1 MEKKTNTLIQLIFLL
16 AVSSIIT
23 FNIQAQNLKGKKVDQ
38 NINSTSLESTYVSEE
53 LKSFEAYVIKAKE
66 IGATHVDIT
75 FNIPPALWQFDT
87 PGDPYP
93 VWYAYRPGLMKIF
106 PPEELKP
113 YINLDYAEKIASLFQ
128 KRCEI
133 LRRHGMKGAYFAN
146 EPYVL
151 PEAFFR
157 DHPELRGARVD
168 HPNRSRVARF
178 APCVDEPEVLAM
190 YKESMKLLLAR
201 CPEVEI
207 FSFLTSDSG
216 SGFCWS
222 PALYSGQNGNANCQ
236 NRSMTD
242 RVVGFLET
250 LRDAAKEVGKH
261 IEINIHP
268 IEPRQWMV
276 ETFDHP
282 ELISARLS
290 DGLTIGNY
298 KNADGQQFDSG
309 ISGWGRESFTPVLE
323 LPNPVLRAK
332 QLVNRFQD
340 NKPADSKLLLVS
352 YDDPSTA
359 DFNLALYI
367 FFEQAKPHNTIEI
380 MQTLREF
387 AKTIA
392 GDKEADDLLDIWLA
406 LYDISNDL
414 QVLNFGSVLT
424 FGPVLDRWINRPLV
438 PIPENLT
445 DEEKSYY
452 RPFIFQAKG
461 EEQANDLIDI
471 QAMRMFEG
479 YGARLLVQ
487 RVYEMVIQKLE
498 KAEKLTNKL
507 LKQEKDAEAVDR
519 WESLKNRLAV
529 LHSLMRTINNV
540 VGYQALLD
548 LAHKRNISPEPNP
561 VLGTA
566 PSWDRQEIMRI
577 ARNEIDNTAN
587 LKKILESSKIPLI
600 QEAILPKYETI
611 RMLGPDLISQLKKKI
626 DIMNAHWEDYK
637 ELYTSPNY

>member
-1 MEKKTNTLIQLIFLL
+1 MKKKTNIFIRLTFLL
-16 AVSSIIT
+16 VVSSMMI
-23 FNIQAQNLKGKKVDQ
+23 FNTQAQNPDGKKVYLSTNSK
-38 NINSTSLESTYVSEE
+38 NIESNYVGEE

-66 IGATHVDIT
+66 AGATHVDVT
-75 FNIPPALWQFDT
+75 FDIPPALWQFDT

-93 VWYAYRPGLMKIF
+93 VWYTYRPGLMKIF
-106 PPEELKP
+106 PPKELKP
-113 YINLDYAEKIASLFQ
+113 YINLDYAEKVASLLQ
-128 KRCEI
+128 ARCEI
-133 LRRHGMKGAYFAN
+133 LHRHGMKGAYFAN

-178 APCVDEPEVLAM
+178 APCVDVPEVLAM
-190 YKESMKLLLAR
+190 YKESIQLLLAR
-201 CPEVEI
+201 CPEIKV

-236 NRSMTD
+236 HRPMSE

-250 LRDAAKEVGKH
+250 LRNAAKEVGKH
-261 IEINIHP
+261 IEVNIHP
-268 IEPRQWMV
+268 IVPRQWMI

-282 ELISARLS
+282 ELISAKLS

-298 KNADGQQFDSG
+298 KNADGEQFDSG
-309 ISGWGRESFTPVLE
+309 IYGWGRESFTPVLG

-332 QLVNRFQD
+332 QFVRIFQQE
-340 NKPADSKLLLVS
+340 KPAGSKLLVS

-359 DFNLALYI
+359 DFNLALYS
-367 FFEQAKPHNTIEI
+367 FFKKAKPRNTIEM
-380 MQTLREF
+380 MQVLREF
-387 AKTIA
+387 SKSLA

-406 LYDISNDL
+406 LDDIGNDL
-414 QVLNFGSVLT
+414 QVLNFGSVLE

-438 PIPENLT
+438 PVPENLT
-445 DEEKSYY
+445 AEEKDYY

-461 EEQANDLIDI
+461 EEQANNLIDI

-498 KAEKLTNKL
+498 KAEELTDKL
-507 LKQEKDAEAVDR
+507 LSQGKKTEAVNK
-519 WESLKNRLAV
+519 WKALKNRLIV
-529 LHSLMRTINNV
+529 LHSLVRTIDNV

-548 LAHKRNISPEPNP
+548 IAHNRNVSPEPNP
-561 VLGTA
+561 VLGTG

-577 ARNEIDNTAN
+577 ARNEIDNAAN
-587 LKKILESSKIPLI
+587 LKNILESSPIPLI
-600 QEAILPKYETI
+600 QGAKIPEYETI
-611 RMLGPDLISQLKKKI
+611 RMLGPDLTSQLKKKI

-637 ELYTSPNY
+637 KLYTPPNY

>member
-1 MEKKTNTLIQLIFLL
+1 MKKKTSTKVALVLL
-16 AVSSIIT
+16 LTALSVIT
-23 FNIQAQNLKGKKVDQ
+23 FSAQAQNAKGKKVDP
-38 NINSTSLESTYVSEE
+38 NINAKGLESTYVSEE
-53 LKSFEAYVIKAKE
+53 LKRFEAYVIRAKE

-75 FNIPPALWQFDT
+75 FDTPPALWQFDT

-93 VWYAYRPGLMKIF
+93 VWYTYRPGLMKIF
-106 PPEELKP
+106 PPRELQP
-113 YINLDYAEKIASLFQ
+113 YVDLDYAEKVASLFQ
-128 KRCEI
+128 ARCEV
-133 LRRHGMKGAYFAN
+133 LRKHGMKGAYFAN

-151 PEAFFR
+151 PEPFFT

-190 YKESMKLLLAR
+190 YKESMQLLLAR
-201 CPEVEI
+201 CPEIEI
-207 FSFLTSDSG
+207 LSFLTSDSG

-236 NRSMTD
+236 KRPMTE

-250 LRDAAKEVGKH
+250 LRDAARKVGKH
-261 IEINIHP
+261 IEVNIHP
-268 IEPRQWMV
+268 IVPRQWMI

-290 DGLTIGNY
+290 DGLTIGNH
-298 KNADGQQFDSG
+298 KNAEGQQFDRG
-309 ISGWGRESFTPVLE
+309 ISSWGKEGFLPVLG

-332 QLVNRFQD
+332 QLVGRFHEE
-340 NKPADSKLLLVS
+340 KPAGSKLLVS
-352 YDDPSTA
+352 YEDPSTA
-359 DFNLALYI
+359 DLNLELYH
-367 FFEQAKPHNTIEI
+367 FFAQAKPHNAVES
-380 MQTLREF
+380 MQVLREF
-387 AKTIA
+387 AKTLA
-392 GDKEADDLLDIWLA
+392 GKEGADDLLDIWLA
-406 LYDISNDL
+406 LDDISNDL
-414 QVLNFGSVLT
+414 QVLDFGPVLT
-424 FGPVLDRWINRPLV
+424 FGPVMARWINRPLV
-438 PIPENLT
+438 PIPENLA
-445 DEEKSYY
+445 DNEKDYY

-487 RVYEMVIQKLE
+487 RVYEMVVQKLE
-498 KAEKLTNKL
+498 KAEQRINALLRQKTNTEAA
-507 LKQEKDAEAVDR
+507 KQWEA
-519 WESLKNRLAV
+519 LKNRLAV
-529 LHSLMRTINNV
+529 LHSLVRTIDNV

-548 LAHKRNISPEPNP
+548 VAHNRNVSPEPNP
-561 VLGTA
+561 VLGTG

-587 LKKILESSKIPLI
+587 LKEILESSRIPLI
-600 QEAILPKYETI
+600 QKAILPKYETI
-611 RMLGPDLISQLKKKI
+611 RMLGPDLTSQLKRKI
-626 DIMNAHWEDYK
+626 DVMNAHWEDYK

>member
-1 MEKKTNTLIQLIFLL
+1 MEKKTNTLIQQFFLL
-16 AVSSIIT
+16 AVSSMIT
-23 FNIQAQNLKGKKVDQ
+23 FNIQAQNLKGKKVDLS
-38 NINSTSLESTYVSEE
+38 IKSASLESTYVSEE

-93 VWYAYRPGLMKIF
+93 VWYTYRPGLMKIF

-113 YINLDYAEKIASLFQ
+113 YVNLDYAEKIASLFQ
-128 KRCEI
+128 ARCEI
-133 LRRHGMKGAYFAN
+133 LRKHGMKGVYFAN
-146 EPYVL
+146 EPHVL
-151 PEAFFR
+151 PEAFFTH
-157 DHPELRGARVD
+157 HPELRGARVD

-201 CPEVEI
+201 CPEIEI

-222 PALYSGQNGNANCQ
+222 PALYSGQNGNSNCQ
-236 NRSMTD
+236 HRPMSE
-242 RVVGFLET
+242 RVVGFMET

-261 IEINIHP
+261 IEVNIHP
-268 IEPRQWMV
+268 IVPRQWMI

-282 ELISARLS
+282 ELIAAKLS
-290 DGLTIGNY
+290 GGLTIGNY
-298 KNADGQQFDSG
+298 KNADGEQFDSG
-309 ISGWGRESFTPVLE
+309 ISGWGRGSFTPVLG

-332 QLVNRFQD
+332 QLVRMFQED
-340 NKPADSKLLLVS
+340 KPVGSKLLVS
-352 YDDPSTA
+352 YEDPSTA
-359 DFNLALYI
+359 DFNLALYN
-367 FFEQAKPHNTIEI
+367 FFEQAKPHSTVEMI
-380 MQTLREF
+380 QALRDF
-387 AKTIA
+387 AKTMA
-392 GDKEADDLLDIWLA
+392 GDAGADDLLDIWLA
-406 LYDISNDL
+406 LDGISNDL
-414 QVLNFGSVLT
+414 QVLDFGSVLT

-438 PIPENLT
+438 PVPENLT
-445 DEEKSYY
+445 DEEKDYY

-461 EEQANDLIDI
+461 EEQANNLIDI

-487 RVYEMVIQKLE
+487 RVYEMVIQKLGT
-498 KAEKLTNKL
+498 AEKLTDKL
-507 LKQEKDAEAVDR
+507 LKKGKNSEATNK
-519 WESLKNRLAV
+519 WEVLKNRLAV
-529 LHSLMRTINNV
+529 LHSLMRTIDNV
-540 VGYQALLD
+540 VAYQALLD
-548 LAHKRNISPEPNP
+548 VAHNRNVSPESNP
-561 VLGTA
+561 VLGTG

-577 ARNEIDNTAN
+577 ARNEIDNIAN

-611 RMLGPDLISQLKKKI
+611 RMLGPDLTSQLKKKI

-637 ELYTSPNY
+637 KLYTAPNY

>member
-1 MEKKTNTLIQLIFLL
+1 MKKKTNIFIRLTFLL
-16 AVSSIIT
+16 VVSSMMI
-23 FNIQAQNLKGKKVDQ
+23 FNTQAQNPDGKKVYLSTNSK
-38 NINSTSLESTYVSEE
+38 NIESNYVGEE

-66 IGATHVDIT
+66 AGATHVDVT
-75 FNIPPALWQFDT
+75 FDIPPALWQFDT

-93 VWYAYRPGLMKIF
+93 VWYTYRPGLMKIF
-106 PPEELKP
+106 PPKELKP
-113 YINLDYAEKIASLFQ
+113 YINLDYAEKVASLLQ
-128 KRCEI
+128 ARCEI
-133 LRRHGMKGAYFAN
+133 LHRHGMKGAYFAN

-178 APCVDEPEVLAM
+178 APCVDVPEVLAM
-190 YKESMKLLLAR
+190 YKESIQLLLAR
-201 CPEVEI
+201 CPEIKV

-236 NRSMTD
+236 HRPMSE

-250 LRDAAKEVGKH
+250 LRNAAKEVGKH
-261 IEINIHP
+261 IEVNIHP
-268 IEPRQWMV
+268 IVPRQWMI

-282 ELISARLS
+282 ELISAKLS

-298 KNADGQQFDSG
+298 KNADGEQFDSG
-309 ISGWGRESFTPVLE
+309 IYGWGRESFTPVLG

-332 QLVNRFQD
+332 QFVRIFQQE
-340 NKPADSKLLLVS
+340 KPAGSKLLVS

-359 DFNLALYI
+359 DFNLALYS
-367 FFEQAKPHNTIEI
+367 FFKKAKPRNTIEM
-380 MQTLREF
+380 MQVLREF
-387 AKTIA
+387 SKSLA

-406 LYDISNDL
+406 LDDIGNDL
-414 QVLNFGSVLT
+414 QVLNFGSVLE

-438 PIPENLT
+438 PVPENLT
-445 DEEKSYY
+445 AEEKDYY

-461 EEQANDLIDI
+461 EEQANNLIDI

-498 KAEKLTNKL
+498 KAEELTDKL
-507 LKQEKDAEAVDR
+507 LSQGKKTEAVNK
-519 WESLKNRLAV
+519 WKALKNRLTV
-529 LHSLMRTINNV
+529 LHSLVRTIDNV

-548 LAHKRNISPEPNP
+548 IAHNRNVSPEPNP
-561 VLGTA
+561 VLGTG

-577 ARNEIDNTAN
+577 ARNEIDNAAN
-587 LKKILESSKIPLI
+587 LKNILESSPIPLI
-600 QEAILPKYETI
+600 QGAKIPEYETI
-611 RMLGPDLISQLKKKI
+611 RMLGPDLTSQLKKKI

-637 ELYTSPNY
+637 KLYTPPNY